1 MKTITVA
8 DLGQHEGQA
17 ITAFFLVQSKET
29 RSTREG
35 KPYLALRL
43 SDRTGM
49 VEARMWDG
57 IAEVE
62 QEFERNHVVKV
73 EAAVESYRGR
83 MQLKIRRLR
92 PALDTEFTLADY
104 LPETSQ
110 DVEALYAEL
119 LEAARG
125 VGNAD
130 LRALLLSVLEDEEVT
145 PLLKQ
150 APASKTLHHAYRGGL
165 IEHIVSLCRLCRLAA
180 QNYPEVDLDLLLTGA
195 VLHDIGKIHEL
206 SYERALDYTTMGNLV
221 GHIAIGLELLG
232 RKMDALTG
240 FPAQLR
246 VLVQHLILSHHGR
259 LEFGSPVTP
268 RFREAVLLHYLD
280 DIDSKMEAMRSSLA
294 AADAAD
300 REGEWTDWNRSLER
314 YLLRREK
321 YLLGKPTTGEETPTL
336 FDTEPAGDRA
346 ADEKPATGKPVAG
359 KK

>member
-1 MKTITVA
+1 VKTITVA
-8 DLGQHEGQA
+8 DLSQHEGQP
-17 ITAFFLVQSKET
+17 ITSLFLVQSKET
-29 RSTREG
+29 RTTREG

-43 SDRTGM
+43 GDRTGT
-49 VEARMWDG
+49 VEARMWDS

-62 QEFERNHVVKV
+62 QEFERNDVVKV
-73 EAAVESYRGR
+73 EAVVESYRGKT
-83 MQLKIRRLR
+83 QLKIRRLR
-92 PALDTEFTLADY
+92 PALDTEVTLADY
-104 LPETSQ
+104 LPETTQ

-119 LEAARG
+119 LEVARG

-130 LRALLLSVLEDEEVT
+130 LRSLLLAVLEDAELV

-195 VLHDIGKIHEL
+195 ILHDLGKIHEL
-206 SYERALDYTTMGNLV
+206 SYERALDYTTVGNLV

-232 RKMDALTG
+232 RKMDALAG
-240 FPAQLR
+240 FPPELR
-246 VLVQHLILSHHGR
+246 VLVQHLVLSHHGR

-280 DIDSKMEAMRSSLA
+280 DVDSKMEAMRSSLA

-321 YLLGKPTTGEETPTL
+321 FLLGQQTAAEEAPTL
-336 FDTEPAGDRA
+336 FDTEPAGNGA
-346 ADEKPATGKPVAG
+346 ADEKPATGKPTAG
-359 KK
+359 EK